1 MNTNKVN
8 PQVIASNRCNLSTI
22 GKQFG
27 CQYYRPEARQNT
39 LNFEELKRDIEMNG
53 NKDLILNRS
62 IQRFRVLGYDVQSL
76 QIGEDISGAPVVI
89 INKDLPS
96 SVVMPISP
104 DLSYVGKVTDD
115 AIGKALRG
123 DNSIIFSD
131 VKALVSAANVANNSE
146 LTRIDNLIEDLKKD
160 KQAIL
165 AAIDENNKKVEAYV
179 REFGEPNVTVT
190 IKEG

>member
-39 LNFEELKRDIEMNG
+39 LNFEELKRDVEMNG

-76 QIGEDISGAPVVI
+76 QIGEDISGAPIVI

-104 DLSYVGKVTDD
+104 DLSSVGKVTDD

-146 LTRIDNLIEDLKKD
+146 LTRIDNLIEDFKKD

-165 AAIDENNKKVEAYV
+165 AAIDENNKKVEAYI

>member
-1 MNTNKVN
+1 MAK
-8 PQVIASNRCNLSTI
+8 
-22 GKQFG
+22 
-27 CQYYRPEARQNT
+27 
-39 LNFEELKRDIEMNG
+39 NG
-53 NKDLILNRS
+53 SR
-62 IQRFRVLGYDVQSL
+62 
-76 QIGEDISGAPVVI
+76 
-89 INKDLPS
+89 
-96 SVVMPISP
+96 
-104 DLSYVGKVTDD
+104 
-115 AIGKALRG
+115 

>member
-8 PQVIASNRCNLSTI
+8 PRVIASNRCNLSTI

-76 QIGEDISGAPVVI
+76 QICEDISGAPVVI

-96 SVVMPISP
+96 SVIMPISP
-104 DLSYVGKVTDD
+104 DLSSVGKVTDD

-179 REFGEPNVTVT
+179 REFGEPNVNVT
-190 IKEG
+190 INEG

>member
-1 MNTNKVN
+1 MDTNKVN
-8 PQVIASNRCNLSTI
+8 PQVIANNRCNLSTI

-39 LNFEELKRDIEMNG
+39 LNFEELKRNVEMAG

-76 QIGEDISGAPVVI
+76 QISEDISGSPVVI

-96 SVVMPISP
+96 KVIMPISP
-104 DLSYVGKVTDD
+104 NLSAVGMVTDE

-123 DNSIIFSD
+123 DENIIFSD
-131 VKALVSAANVANNSE
+131 VKSLVSAANTANNSE
-146 LTRIDNLIEDLKKD
+146 LSRIDSLIEDLKKD

-165 AAIDENNKKVEAYV
+165 AAIDLNNKKVEAYV
-179 REFGEPNVTVT
+179 REFGDQVVNVT
-190 IKEG
+190 IKED

>member
-179 REFGEPNVTVT
+179 REFGEPNVTVA

>member
-39 LNFEELKRDIEMNG
+39 LNFEGLKRDIEMNG

-62 IQRFRVLGYDVQSL
+62 IQRFRVLGYDVQSI

-104 DLSYVGKVTDD
+104 DLSFVGKVTDD

-131 VKALVSAANVANNSE
+131 VKALVSAANIANNSE

>member
-104 DLSYVGKVTDD
+104 DLSSVGKVTDD
-115 AIGKALRG
+115 AIGKAIRG